1 MEVYQGVFLNV
12 IIVFKNIG
20 GVRNVVKDIFSGL
33 ESCYMQLIFVQDF
46 VSNVSI
52 EEEEKEE
59 LFSEIIDEEREEVG
73 MYNYLGLYEEDEE
86 EEEEKVGEIKIVGD
100 EDVES
105 EGEDEDVEDE
115 FEECEFFGVR
125 GNENEDIERK
135 IVIFSYDGIIGLS

>member
-1 MEVYQGVFLNV
+1 M
-12 IIVFKNIG
+12 
-20 GVRNVVKDIFSGL
+20 
-33 ESCYMQLIFVQDF
+33 
-46 VSNVSI
+46 SNVSI